1 MNIEESSISI
11 LLPVL
16 KCCYYPKWNRFKDK
30 KISSETAGELKEDMV
45 IYQIYW
51 NKRMKKN

>member
-16 KCCYYPKWNRFKDK
+16 KCCYYPKWNRFEDK

-51 NKRMKKN
+51 NKRMKNN

>member
-1 MNIEESSISI
+1 MQKSQISHCVI
-11 LLPVL
+11 VV
-16 KCCYYPKWNRFKDK
+16 KMSFKMCRSQE